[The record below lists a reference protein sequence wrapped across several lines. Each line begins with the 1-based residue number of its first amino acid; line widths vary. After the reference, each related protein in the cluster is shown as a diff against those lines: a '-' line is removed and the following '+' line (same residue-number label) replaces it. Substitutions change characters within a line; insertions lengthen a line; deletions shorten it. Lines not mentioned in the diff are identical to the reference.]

1 MNLTVTWRVFGGFAV
16 VLLLSIILFAVS
28 IFGIMNIG
36 KGIQQVSTESV
47 PTLIEGAAL
56 SESVLATELNL
67 ILLLGTERR
76 SQATAIKTDFDT
88 RYNENQSSLR
98 ALESQL
104 ENLPE
109 LSALFVEVEKTNA
122 ALYEIALPSVR
133 DYLATLQ
140 QIEKTSELAREFG
153 DMGDESLSYA
163 YDLEAMAE
171 QDDVINDLA
180 EFVSLIETAVD
191 AANAALRSAIVFEVL
206 SVQSELND
214 SASEIAT
221 LFNKIKGAT
230 ELQGSDELVAMSQNL
245 ASFKS
250 ALIGN
255 DSAIAS
261 KVTVLKHLTKVK
273 KEFEKAGQYAGD
285 TRKLINELND
295 KIIIYTETV
304 QAGAEESVSHNQLII
319 STLAGLIIVLSL
331 LVSYFVTNSIK
342 VPLAK
347 AVEQIQSAATGDMT
361 VQFVKVQEDELGD
374 MADSMQQLVNSLR
387 HTLNEISDNSQ
398 LLASTAE
405 QTSVIA
411 DQSFNSANE
420 QSSQM
425 QAMSTSIT
433 EMTETV
439 ASVASSIHSTL
450 EEVEK
455 ASTEAEQGELVLLK
469 NVDSISELGKTI
481 EGSANVIQQLNNDTV
496 SISSVLAEIKGIAEQ
511 TNLLALNAAI
521 EAARAG
527 EQGRGFAVVADEVRS
542 LASRTQESTQEIQS
556 AIEHLVSGA
565 QQAVDS
571 MTSSQQASR
580 ECVDGI
586 NSVKNML
593 HSIVESIQT
602 IRDMSQQIAAASEQ
616 QTVAA
621 QTQLDSVYS
630 ICDITDMTTSQAKEN
645 QQASQ
650 KLAQMAETQRELL
663 TKFKT

>member
-1 MNLTVTWRVFGGFAV
+1 MNLTVTWRIFGGFAV
-16 VLLLSIILFAVS
+16 VLLLSVILFIVS
-28 IFGIMNIG
+28 ILGIMNIG

-56 SESVLATELNL
+56 SESVLATKLNL

-76 SQATAIKTDFDT
+76 SQANTIKLDFDT

-98 ALESQL
+98 ALGSQL
-104 ENLPE
+104 QNLPE
-109 LSALFVEVEKTNA
+109 MSELFADVEKTNA
-122 ALYEIALPSVR
+122 ALYEVAVPSVT
-133 DYLATLQ
+133 DYLSTLQ
-140 QIEKTSELAREFG
+140 QIERTNELAREFG

-163 YDLEAMAE
+163 YDLEGMAE
-171 QDDVINDLA
+171 QDDVMNDLA
-180 EFVSLIETAVD
+180 EFVSLIENTVD
-191 AANAALRSAIVFEVL
+191 NANSALRSKIVFEVL

-221 LFNKIKGAT
+221 LFNKIKGAE
-230 ELQGSDELVAMSQNL
+230 ELQGSDELVVMSQNL

-250 ALIGN
+250 ALVGS

-261 KVTVLKHLTKVK
+261 KVRVLKQLAKVK
-273 KEFEKAGQYAGD
+273 KEFKKAEQYAGD
-285 TRKLINELND
+285 TRKLIDELNE

-304 QAGAEESVSHNQLII
+304 QAGAEESVNQSQFII

-361 VQFVKVQEDELGD
+361 VQFVKDREDELGD

-405 QTSVIA
+405 QTSVIS

-425 QAMSTSIT
+425 QSMSTSIT

-556 AIEHLVSGA
+556 AIENLINGA
-565 QQAVDS
+565 QQAVES

-630 ICDITDMTTSQAKEN
+630 IRDITDMTTSQAKEN

-650 KLAQMAETQRELL
+650 QLAQMAETQRELL

>member
-1 MNLTVTWRVFGGFAV
+1 MNLTVTWRIFGGFAV
-16 VLLLSIILFAVS
+16 VLFLSIILFAVS

-98 ALESQL
+98 ALGSQL

-180 EFVSLIETAVD
+180 EFVSLIETSVD

-206 SVQSELND
+206 SVQSELNG

-565 QQAVDS
+565 QQAVES

>member
-1 MNLTVTWRVFGGFAV
+1 
-16 VLLLSIILFAVS
+16 
-28 IFGIMNIG
+28 MNIG

-67 ILLLGTERR
+67 ILLLGTERV
-76 SQATAIKTDFDT
+76 SQANTIKLDFDT

-98 ALESQL
+98 ALGTQL
-104 ENLPE
+104 QNLPE
-109 LSALFVEVEKTNA
+109 MSELFVDVEKTNA
-122 ALYEIALPSVR
+122 ALYEVAVPSVT

-140 QIEKTSELAREFG
+140 QIEKTNELAREFG

-163 YDLEAMAE
+163 YDLEGMAE
-171 QDDVINDLA
+171 QDDVMNDLA
-180 EFVSLIETAVD
+180 EFVSLIEDTVD
-191 AANAALRSAIVFEVL
+191 NANSALRSKIVFEVL
-206 SVQSELND
+206 GVQSELND

-221 LFNKIKGAT
+221 LFNRIKGAA
-230 ELQGSDELVAMSQNL
+230 ELQDSDELVAMSQNL

-250 ALIGN
+250 ALVGS

-261 KVTVLKHLTKVK
+261 KVRVLKQLAKVK
-273 KEFEKAGQYAGD
+273 KEFKKAEQYAGD
-285 TRKLINELND
+285 TRKLIDELNE

-304 QAGAEESVSHNQLII
+304 QAGAEESVNQSQFII

-361 VQFVKVQEDELGD
+361 VQFAKDREDELGD

-387 HTLNEISDNSQ
+387 NTLNEISDNSQ

-405 QTSVIA
+405 QTSVIS

-425 QAMSTSIT
+425 QSMSTSIS

-556 AIEHLVSGA
+556 AIENLINGA
-565 QQAVDS
+565 QQAVES

-593 HSIVESIQT
+593 HSIVESIKT

-630 ICDITDMTTSQAKEN
+630 IRDITDMTTSQAKEN

-650 KLAQMAETQRELL
+650 QLAQMAETQRELL

>member
-1 MNLTVTWRVFGGFAV
+1 MNLTVTWRIFGGFAV
-16 VLLLSIILFAVS
+16 VLLLSVILFIVS
-28 IFGIMNIG
+28 ILGIMNIG

-56 SESVLATELNL
+56 SESVLATKLNL

-76 SQATAIKTDFDT
+76 SQANTIKLDFDT

-98 ALESQL
+98 ALGSQL
-104 ENLPE
+104 QNLPE
-109 LSALFVEVEKTNA
+109 MSELFADVEKTNA
-122 ALYEIALPSVR
+122 ALYEVAVPSVT
-133 DYLATLQ
+133 DYLSTLQ
-140 QIEKTSELAREFG
+140 QIERTNELAREFG

-163 YDLEAMAE
+163 YDLEGMAE
-171 QDDVINDLA
+171 QDDVMNDLA
-180 EFVSLIETAVD
+180 EFVSLIENTVD
-191 AANAALRSAIVFEVL
+191 NANSALRSKIVFEVL

-221 LFNKIKGAT
+221 LFNKIKGAE
-230 ELQGSDELVAMSQNL
+230 ELQGSDELVVMSQNL

-250 ALIGN
+250 ALVGS

-261 KVTVLKHLTKVK
+261 KVRVLKQLAKVK
-273 KEFEKAGQYAGD
+273 KEFKKAEQYAGD
-285 TRKLINELND
+285 TRKLIVELNE

-304 QAGAEESVSHNQLII
+304 QAGAEESVNQSQFII

-361 VQFVKVQEDELGD
+361 VQFVKDREDELGD

-405 QTSVIA
+405 QTSVIS

-425 QAMSTSIT
+425 QSMSTSIT

-556 AIEHLVSGA
+556 AIENLINGA
-565 QQAVDS
+565 QQAVES

-630 ICDITDMTTSQAKEN
+630 IRDITDMTTSQAKEN

-650 KLAQMAETQRELL
+650 QLAQMAETQRELL

>member
-1 MNLTVTWRVFGGFAV
+1 MNLTVTWRIFGGFAV
-16 VLLLSIILFAVS
+16 VLLLSVILFVVS

-67 ILLLGTERR
+67 ILLLGTERV
-76 SQATAIKTDFDT
+76 SQANTIKLDFDT

-98 ALESQL
+98 ALGTQL
-104 ENLPE
+104 QNLPE
-109 LSALFVEVEKTNA
+109 MSELFVDVEKTNA
-122 ALYEIALPSVR
+122 ALYEVAVPSVT

-140 QIEKTSELAREFG
+140 QIEKTNELAREFG

-163 YDLEAMAE
+163 YDLEGMAE
-171 QDDVINDLA
+171 QDDVMNDLA
-180 EFVSLIETAVD
+180 EFVSLIEDTVD
-191 AANAALRSAIVFEVL
+191 NANSALRSKIVFEVL
-206 SVQSELND
+206 GVQSELND

-221 LFNKIKGAT
+221 LFNRIKGAA
-230 ELQGSDELVAMSQNL
+230 ELQDSDELVAMSQNL

-250 ALIGN
+250 ALVGS

-261 KVTVLKHLTKVK
+261 KVRVLKQLAKVK
-273 KEFEKAGQYAGD
+273 KEFKKAEQYAGD
-285 TRKLINELND
+285 TRKLIDELNE

-304 QAGAEESVSHNQLII
+304 QAGAEESVNQSQFII

-361 VQFVKVQEDELGD
+361 VQFAKDREDELGD

-387 HTLNEISDNSQ
+387 NTLNEISDNSQ

-405 QTSVIA
+405 QTSVIS

-425 QAMSTSIT
+425 QSMSTSIS

-556 AIEHLVSGA
+556 AIENLINGA
-565 QQAVDS
+565 QQAVES

-593 HSIVESIQT
+593 HSIVESIKT

-630 ICDITDMTTSQAKEN
+630 IRDITDMTTSQAKEN

-650 KLAQMAETQRELL
+650 QLAQMAETQRELL

>member
-1 MNLTVTWRVFGGFAV
+1 MNLTVTWRIFGGFAV
-16 VLLLSIILFAVS
+16 VLFLSIILFAVS

-76 SQATAIKTDFDT
+76 SQATAIKADFDT

-98 ALESQL
+98 ALGSQL

-180 EFVSLIETAVD
+180 EFVSLIETSVD

-206 SVQSELND
+206 SVQSELNG

>member
-1 MNLTVTWRVFGGFAV
+1 MNLTVTWRIFGGFAV
-16 VLLLSIILFAVS
+16 VLFLSIILFAVS

-98 ALESQL
+98 ALGSQL

-180 EFVSLIETAVD
+180 EFVSLIETSVD

-206 SVQSELND
+206 SVQSELNG

>member
-1 MNLTVTWRVFGGFAV
+1 MNLTVTWRIFGGFAV
-16 VLLLSIILFAVS
+16 VLLLSVILFIVS
-28 IFGIMNIG
+28 ILGIMNIG

-76 SQATAIKTDFDT
+76 SQANTIKLDFDT

-98 ALESQL
+98 ALGSQL
-104 ENLPE
+104 QNLPE
-109 LSALFVEVEKTNA
+109 MSELFADVEKTNA
-122 ALYEIALPSVR
+122 ALYEVAVPSVT

-140 QIEKTSELAREFG
+140 QIEKTNELAREFG

-163 YDLEAMAE
+163 YDLEGMAE
-171 QDDVINDLA
+171 QDDVMNDLA
-180 EFVSLIETAVD
+180 EFVSLIENTVD
-191 AANAALRSAIVFEVL
+191 NANSALRSKIVFEVL

-221 LFNKIKGAT
+221 LFNKIKGAE
-230 ELQGSDELVAMSQNL
+230 ELQGSDELVVMSQNL

-250 ALIGN
+250 ALVGS

-261 KVTVLKHLTKVK
+261 KVRVLKQLAKVK
-273 KEFEKAGQYAGD
+273 KEFKKAEQYAGD
-285 TRKLINELND
+285 TRKLIDELNE

-304 QAGAEESVSHNQLII
+304 QAGAEESVNQSQFII

-361 VQFVKVQEDELGD
+361 VQFVKDREDELGD

-405 QTSVIA
+405 QTSVIS

-425 QAMSTSIT
+425 QSMSTSIT

-556 AIEHLVSGA
+556 AIENLINGA
-565 QQAVDS
+565 QQAVES

-630 ICDITDMTTSQAKEN
+630 IRDITDMTTSQAKEN

-650 KLAQMAETQRELL
+650 QLAQMAETQRELL

>member
-1 MNLTVTWRVFGGFAV
+1 
-16 VLLLSIILFAVS
+16 
-28 IFGIMNIG
+28 MNIG

-98 ALESQL
+98 ALGSQL

-180 EFVSLIETAVD
+180 EFVSLIETSVD

-206 SVQSELND
+206 SVQSELNG

>member
-1 MNLTVTWRVFGGFAV
+1 MNLTVTWRIFGGFAV
-16 VLLLSIILFAVS
+16 VLFLSIILFAVS

-76 SQATAIKTDFDT
+76 SQANTIKLDFDT

-98 ALESQL
+98 SLGSQL
-104 ENLPE
+104 QNLPE

-122 ALYEIALPSVR
+122 ALYEIALPSVT

-140 QIEKTSELAREFG
+140 QNEKTNELAREFG

-171 QDDVINDLA
+171 KDDVMNDLA

-191 AANAALRSAIVFEVL
+191 TANSALRSAIVFEVL

-221 LFNKIKGAT
+221 LFNKIKGAE
-230 ELQGSDELVAMSQNL
+230 ELQGSDELVLMSQNL

-250 ALIGN
+250 ALVGS

-261 KVTVLKHLTKVK
+261 KVRVLKQLSKVK
-273 KEFEKAGQYAGD
+273 KEFKKAGQYAGD
-285 TRKLINELND
+285 TRKLIDELND

-304 QAGAEESVSHNQLII
+304 QAGAEESVNQSQFII

-361 VQFVKVQEDELGD
+361 VQFVKDREDELGD

-387 HTLNEISDNSQ
+387 NTLNEISDNSQ

-405 QTSVIA
+405 QTSVIS

-425 QAMSTSIT
+425 QSMSTSIS

-556 AIEHLVSGA
+556 AIENLINGA
-565 QQAVDS
+565 QQAVES

-630 ICDITDMTTSQAKEN
+630 IRDITDMTTSQAKEN

-650 KLAQMAETQRELL
+650 QLAQMAETQRELL

>member
-98 ALESQL
+98 ALGSQL

-180 EFVSLIETAVD
+180 EFVSLIETSVD
-191 AANAALRSAIVFEVL
+191 TANAALRSAIVFEVL
-206 SVQSELND
+206 SVQSELNG

>member
-1 MNLTVTWRVFGGFAV
+1 
-16 VLLLSIILFAVS
+16 
-28 IFGIMNIG
+28 MNIG

-76 SQATAIKTDFDT
+76 SQATAIKADFDT

-98 ALESQL
+98 ALGSQL

-180 EFVSLIETAVD
+180 EFVSLIETSVD

-206 SVQSELND
+206 SVQSELNG